1 MFEDKGVF
9 IQQSVYLMNTIL
21 HLILLEI
28 FVLNKDSSMQS
39 TAVILQSQIQYYDFT
54 IEGNKKQIKV
64 FLKHFNFSNK
74 QAVNSA
80 YAPGIPFCFYIN
92 GKTSVA

>member
-9 IQQSVYLMNTIL
+9 IQQSVYLTNTIL

-39 TAVILQSQIQYYDFT
+39 IAVIYSHKYSIMTSQ
-54 IEGNKKQIKV
+54 
-64 FLKHFNFSNK
+64 
-74 QAVNSA
+74 
-80 YAPGIPFCFYIN
+80 
-92 GKTSVA
+92 

>member
-74 QAVNSA
+74 QAVKFRLRSRDPILLL
-80 YAPGIPFCFYIN
+80 Y
-92 GKTSVA
+92 